1 MKKIK
6 IIFKILFILALIL
19 LNSVFIIYNYY
30 YSDYELLNVSIENTY
45 NMVSATDTHIE
56 KDNKMSL
63 IYFYTEDTLEQ
74 ERFNTIKSFIENTD
88 CSKVVNFVEYKID
101 VNNLEDY
108 IIYNS
113 MTGESG
119 SNSIVLLN
127 KLGHKTKVFSSE
139 TSVINIEN
147 ELKDILKNYL

>member
-6 IIFKILFILALIL
+6 FIFKILFILALIL
-19 LNSVFIIYNYY
+19 LNSIFILYNHY
-30 YSDYELLNVSIENTY
+30 YSDYELLNVSVENAY
-45 NMVSATDTHIE
+45 NMTVASDTYIE
-56 KDNKMSL
+56 KNNKMSL
-63 IYFYTEDTLEQ
+63 IYFYTEDSLEQ

-101 VNNLEDY
+101 INNLEDY

-113 MTGESG
+113 MTNEAG

-127 KLGHKTKVFSSE
+127 KLGQKMNVFSHDI
-139 TSVINIEN
+139 SVIDIEN